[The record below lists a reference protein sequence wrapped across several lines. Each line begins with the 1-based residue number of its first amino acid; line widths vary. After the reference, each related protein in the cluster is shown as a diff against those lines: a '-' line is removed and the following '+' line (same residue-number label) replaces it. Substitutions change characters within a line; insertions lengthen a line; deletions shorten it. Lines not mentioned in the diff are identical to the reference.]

1 MGCGASTS
9 PTVATVPKEE
19 ELPPSEM
26 GDRLKIYYRA
36 LEPMVNLDEGGA
48 LTTEPG
54 SLKLWVGEKYRHW
67 YSKASLGCGC
77 VTFDH
82 DEERRPMD
90 RGPRSKLERWVRDTR
105 KNYHNRHSLN
115 DLNAT
120 RSTNYGSVCY
130 SDEEAPEIFLTEKI
144 LRHHN
149 NFLLKQRGDASPTTS
164 CSESSVP
171 LDFLQL
177 RKTLSSSSAGSG
189 LTAVKTVKASST
201 RHTTPTTSS
210 STASVHSSRSLKS
223 APSMSFKLQAH
234 HRRRANSK
242 IDIYRT
248 HGGDT
253 LNTPHEE
260 GDSSLSLP
268 TMVP

>member
-1 MGCGASTS
+1 MGCGASS
-9 PTVATVPKEE
+9 NSAVAAVPKD

-48 LTTEPG
+48 LTIEPG
-54 SLKLWVGEKYRHW
+54 SFKMWVGDKYRHF

-82 DEERRPMD
+82 IEDRRPMD
-90 RGPRSKLERWVRDTR
+90 KGPRVKMERWVKDTR
-105 KNYHNRHSLN
+105 KNYHCRHSLD
-115 DLNAT
+115 DLNTT
-120 RSTNYGSVCY
+120 RSTHYGSVCY
-130 SDEEAPEIFLTEKI
+130 SDEEVPEVFLTEKI

-149 NFLLKQRGDASPTTS
+149 NFLIKQQDERKSTS
-164 CSESSVP
+164 TVCSDSSVP

-189 LTAVKTVKASST
+189 LTAVRTVKASST

-210 STASVHSSRSLKS
+210 STASAKSSRSLKS
-223 APSMSFKLQAH
+223 VPSISYKLQVH

-242 IDIYRT
+242 IDLYRT
-248 HGGDT
+248 HGMDT
-253 LNTPHEE
+253 LNTPLSEDE
-260 GDSSLSLP
+260 STLSLP